1 MNNVFSTY
9 HPAVS
14 FLYLVVAVV
23 FSMAALHPV
32 YVALSFVGAFATSCV
47 TRGCAKTLR
56 ALAWIVPLWVIVAL
70 ANLVLSGSGMTE
82 LFSIGSYPF
91 YVESLVYGM
100 CSGGMLASVFL
111 WFASYSECMDSDN
124 SLALLGNVAPVISL
138 MVTQVL
144 RLVPQFLTRGHA
156 ALAVQKATSAAVPR
170 DKKEQAQGRLRIVSI
185 LMGWG
190 MEDGLERSDA
200 MRARGYDCGVKRT
213 TYKRYRFAAHDAVVV
228 AAVVVLAAANGF
240 LAWVACSQFTFY
252 PTVSTLVVW
261 WGYIPYLLLMVLPLI
276 LQVKEWL
283 LWHSLR

>member
-111 WFASYSECMDSDN
+111 WFASYSECMDSDS

>member
-32 YVALSFVGAFATSCV
+32 YVALSFVGAFAMSCV

-213 TYKRYRFAAHDAVVV
+213 TYKRYRFAVHDAVVV